1 MTDQNEIES
10 SGEDRRAF
18 LKKMAAVGVA
28 VPVITTFGVGGIQA
42 AYGATANGS
51 GTTTTTTAATT
62 TVAPAT
68 TTTTTT
74 TTPAP
79 PTTTTTTTTTSTT
92 PPPVP

>member
-1 MTDQNEIES
+1 MTDQNEIGP

-51 GTTTTTTAATT
+51 GTTTTTSTTAATT
-62 TVAPAT
+62 TVAPVT

-74 TTPAP
+74 TAP
-79 PTTTTTTTTTSTT
+79 PTTTTTTTTTTQ
-92 PPPVP
+92 PVP

>member
-62 TVAPAT
+62 TTVAPVT
-68 TTTTTT
+68 TTTTTST
-74 TTPAP
+74 TAAP
-79 PTTTTTTTTTSTT
+79 PTTTTTTTTTTQ
-92 PPPVP
+92 PVP

>member
-1 MTDQNEIES
+1 MTDQNELEP

-51 GTTTTTTAATT
+51 GTTTSTTAATT
-62 TVAPAT
+62 TTVAPVT

-74 TTPAP
+74 Q
-79 PTTTTTTTTTSTT
+79 
-92 PPPVP
+92 PVP